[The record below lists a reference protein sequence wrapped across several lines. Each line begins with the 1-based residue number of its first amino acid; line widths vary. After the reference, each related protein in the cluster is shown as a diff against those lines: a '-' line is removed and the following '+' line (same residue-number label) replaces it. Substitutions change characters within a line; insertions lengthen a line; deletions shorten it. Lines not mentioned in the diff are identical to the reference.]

1 MPIDAHPFMV
11 EFTARFAP
19 SLSAPRFPRIKY
31 QTIDHKDGAA
41 TRHIFNRAPVAFRL
55 FARNFPPWRKFSLPF
70 VHQFLLLYTRSWI
83 KWIKW
88 FWNWNFTNIG
98 RKFFQIINDTFYQ
111 TCLCFLS
118 LFFLRKSR
126 PLHDL
131 NFETQNCLDPL
142 LHVIERDREYRFNDS
157 NGVTDSRLMAK
168 VDRKGGHW
176 LPR

>member
-11 EFTARFAP
+11 EFTTRFAP

-55 FARNFPPWRKFSLPF
+55 FARNFPPWRKFPLPSF
-70 VHQFLLLYTRSWI
+70 ISFFYVKLCV
-83 KWIKW
+83 KCA
-88 FWNWNFTNIG
+88 TNKMILIEISKVANYIG

-142 LHVIERDREYRFNDS
+142 LHVERR
-157 NGVTDSRLMAK
+157 
-168 VDRKGGHW
+168 
-176 LPR
+176 